1 MNARYSDDDKYAQP
15 DAKGH
20 KYMYQSLVV
29 TGKYVLGDSKM
40 KVPPKNPAN
49 QMLPYDSVV
58 DNASNPKVFVVFYDS
73 KAYPE
78 YLITYK
84 K

>member
-1 MNARYSDDDKYAQP
+1 
-15 DAKGH
+15 
-20 KYMYQSLVV
+20 
-29 TGKYVLGDSKM
+29 M

-49 QMLPYDSVV
+49 PQVPFDSVV
-58 DNASNPKVFVVFYDS
+58 DNPRNPTIFVVFYDT

-84 K
+84 